1 MRVIYYFGTIIDIY
15 FIPTNAKIAMKKY
28 FLLFMGLVLV
38 FTSCNKNDD
47 NPIIEEETEEVTNA
61 VQLENEINDFIWASM
76 NSWYLWQDEVL
87 ELGNDRFT
95 STDDYYTYLNDFATP
110 RGLFQTLRSP
120 KDRFSVIVDDYDI
133 LFNSFAGVFKTNG
146 IEFTLTRPPE
156 GGSNVVGVVRY
167 VINGSDAAA
176 KNIKRGD
183 IFYAVNNTEL
193 FAETDTEG
201 TITTS
206 NLDLLNPDIITLNF
220 ANLEEEG
227 LIPNG
232 INIEVVKQEITE
244 NPVHIVTT
252 LDVNGTK
259 IGYVMYN
266 SFTSNFDEELNAAFA
281 QLKNANIDELVLDLR
296 YNLGGSV
303 QSATRLASM
312 ITGQFN
318 GDLFSQEQWNSNWQ
332 GIFGSENTFINT
344 IDGNPLN
351 SLGLGTVYI
360 LATDDSAS
368 ASELVI
374 NSLEPYINVIH
385 IGDVTRGKNEFSVTL
400 VDNPEQVFRQ
410 SGQPDLPIPYIV
422 LGGNFNTLEG
432 ANPNHKY
439 ALQPL
444 VGTNVNAAGF
454 GEFTSGLQPDFPL
467 LESLGNLG
475 QLGEQGEPLLD
486 LAIEQITGLSGKS
499 SNIQVP
505 ESMKIKTI
513 SSSNRRKPYREISIY
528 DIKR

>member
-1 MRVIYYFGTIIDIY
+1 MKKVVV
-15 FIPTNAKIAMKKY
+15 KKY
-28 FLLFMGLVLV
+28 FLLFLSLSVV
-38 FTSCNKNDD
+38 FNSCKKNDD
-47 NPIIEEETEEVTNA
+47 DPIIEVAETVT
-61 VQLENEINDFIWASM
+61 VELENEINDFLWTSM

-87 ELGNDRFT
+87 ELGNERFADT
-95 STDDYYTYLNDFATP
+95 TQYHTFLNNFATP

-146 IEFTLTRPPE
+146 VEFSLTRPPE
-156 GGSNVVGVVRY
+156 GGNKVVGVVRY

-183 IFYAVNNTEL
+183 LFYAVNNTEL
-193 FAETDTEG
+193 FAETDAEG
-201 TITTS
+201 SITTS
-206 NLDLLNPDIITLNF
+206 NLDLLNPDVITLNF
-220 ANLEEEG
+220 ATLTEEA
-227 LIPNG
+227 LTPNG

-244 NPVHIVTT
+244 NPVHIVNI
-252 LDVNGTK
+252 LEVSGTK
-259 IGYVMYN
+259 IGYLMYN
-266 SFTSNFDEELNAAFA
+266 SFTRNFDTELNEAFS
-281 QLKNANIDELVLDLR
+281 QLKTAGVSELVLDLR

-318 GDLFSQEQWNSNWQ
+318 GDLFSREQWNTNWQ
-332 GIFGSENTFINT
+332 NILASENTFINN
-344 IDGNPLN
+344 IEGAALN
-351 SLGLGTVYI
+351 SLNLDAVYI
-360 LATDDSAS
+360 IATDDSAS

-374 NSLEPYINVIH
+374 NSLKPYITVTH

-400 VDNPEQVFRQ
+400 VDNPNQAFSQ
-410 SGQPDLPIPYIV
+410 AGQPDLPIPFIV
-422 LGGNFNTLEG
+422 LGGDFNTLES
-432 ANPNHKY
+432 ADVDHKY

-454 GEFTSGLQPDFPL
+454 GEFTDGLQPDFLL

-486 LAIEQITGLSGKS
+486 LAIQQITGVTGKS
-499 SNIQVP
+499 LDVLVP
-505 ESMKIKTI
+505 ESLKIKTI
-513 SSSNRRKPYREISIY
+513 SSSNQRKPYREISNY
-528 DIKR
+528 DIIK